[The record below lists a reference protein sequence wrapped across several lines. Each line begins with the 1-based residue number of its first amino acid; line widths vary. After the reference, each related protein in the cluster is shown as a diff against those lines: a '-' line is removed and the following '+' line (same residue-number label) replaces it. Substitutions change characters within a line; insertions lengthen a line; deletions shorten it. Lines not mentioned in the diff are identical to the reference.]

1 MVSYFQIADP
11 SNDRMVVDFKEFD
24 ICLDLFRR
32 YSEREEDK
40 YERKINLLGYS
51 SLFSI
56 KLSNFQS
63 IEVKINLL

>member
-11 SNDRMVVDFKEFD
+11 NNDRMVVDFKEFD
-24 ICLDLFRR
+24 ITLDLFRR

-63 IEVKINLL
+63 IEVKIN